1 MNKLIQRIEREV
13 GIEGLASILA
23 ERLNPS
29 DLQSLMLE
37 VYNQRA
43 SQLQPAQLLSAYEN
57 NRFVQ
62 PAAVPPSNM
71 LEWERFAF
79 LNLPMEFEP
88 LLISPVCPLGTS
100 SAIALVDQDWAVS
113 TSRNTEVVSD
123 ATNVLALECALRR
136 RELLKQNS
144 KSNQNIHLATSHRL
158 LRTVKFE
165 GPNSF
170 SHFGL
175 FGLCSSGRDRGN
187 LQFEFETLRLHIQF
201 YLNTLIA
208 FSDKKLLLN
217 LRITDFNEHD
227 RHPLLEDQ
235 LLQPIRTS
243 LPNVNCEFNDER
255 ETGRGYY
262 RDLCFHID
270 FITETGERLN
280 IADGGAVDWTQK
292 LLSNGKERSIIS
304 GIGNDRVCLNL
315 IG

>member
-1 MNKLIQRIEREV
+1 MNKLIERIEREV
-13 GIEGLASILA
+13 GVDGLASILA

-43 SQLQPAQLLSAYEN
+43 SQLQPAQLLAAYEN

-62 PAAVPPSNM
+62 TATVDPLKM

-79 LNLPMEFEP
+79 ANLPNEFEA

-136 RELLKQNS
+136 REILKQDS
-144 KSNQNIHLATSHRL
+144 KSNQSVHLATSHRL
-158 LRTVKFE
+158 LRTIKFE

-175 FGLCSSGRDRGN
+175 FGLCSSGRDQGN
-187 LQFEFETLRLHIQF
+187 LQFEFSTLLLHIQF
-201 YLNTLIA
+201 YLNTLSA
-208 FSDKKLLLN
+208 FSKKDISLIV
-217 LRITDFNEHD
+217 RITDFNERD
-227 RHPLLEDQ
+227 RHELLDEK
-235 LLQPIRTS
+235 LLKPIQAS
-243 LPNVNCEFNDER
+243 FDNVTCEFNDER

-270 FITETGERLN
+270 LINDDGERLN
-280 IADGGAVDWTQK
+280 VADGGAVDWTQK
-292 LLSNGKERSIIS
+292 LLSNGKERTIIS
-304 GIGNDRVCLNL
+304 GIGNDRVCLSL